1 MLLGCYIISVAGMG
15 IAVGSLAV
23 AVKAPIALFFALGL
37 GMMLG
42 GMFRALRRIAA
53 RLEENKP

>member
-1 MLLGCYIISVAGMG
+1 MLLANFVISVAGMG
-15 IAVGSLAV
+15 VAVGSLAV

-42 GMFRALRRIAA
+42 GIFRALRGIAA
-53 RLEENKP
+53 KLEDTVP